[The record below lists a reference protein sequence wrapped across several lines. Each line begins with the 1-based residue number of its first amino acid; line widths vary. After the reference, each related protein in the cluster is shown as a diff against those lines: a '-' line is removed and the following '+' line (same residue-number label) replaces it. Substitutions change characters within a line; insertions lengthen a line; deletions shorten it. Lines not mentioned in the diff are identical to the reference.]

1 MTGATQVSSTRRR
14 DRPGIAIALLLPAV
28 TIGLLVS
35 TQIRAQSDRSP
46 LTTRYQLTLVEVATD
61 LRREQTDLRGQ
72 LTALRQQLDQIQR
85 DGARLDSAAAALQ
98 PEIDAL
104 KRDAGLVE
112 ERGSGVVVT
121 LDDARL
127 PPASGTIELAIVHAQ
142 DLTDIVNTAWSA
154 GARAIS
160 INGERIV
167 GTSSCVGATIQI
179 NGILMSPPFA
189 ISIVG
194 TPEPLLT
201 ALSQGSGLADLRRR
215 RDVFGLAF
223 DISRDTDL
231 VAPVFAGPIR
241 ARYATV
247 RP

>member
-1 MTGATQVSSTRRR
+1 MTGATQSAPTGKR
-14 DRPGIAIALLLPAV
+14 DRPGIALALLLPAV

-35 TQIRAQSDRSP
+35 TQIRTQGDRSP
-46 LTTRYQLTLVEVATD
+46 ITTRYQVTLVEAATD
-61 LRREQTDLRGQ
+61 LQREQADLRAQ
-72 LTALRQQLDQIQR
+72 LTSLRQQLDQIQR

-98 PEIDAL
+98 PQIDAL
-104 KRDAGLVE
+104 KRDAGLIE
-112 ERGSGVVVT
+112 ERGAGVVVT
-121 LDDARL
+121 LDDGRL
-127 PPASGTIELAIVHAQ
+127 PPGSGAIELAIVHAQ
-142 DLTDIVNTAWSA
+142 DLTDIFNAAWSS

-160 INGERIV
+160 VNGERIV

-179 NGILMSPPFA
+179 NGVLMSPPFA

-194 TPEPLLT
+194 APEPLL
-201 ALSQGSGLADLRRR
+201 AELNQGPGLADLRRR
-215 RDVFGLAF
+215 RDVFGLGL
-223 DISRDTDL
+223 DLKRDNDL